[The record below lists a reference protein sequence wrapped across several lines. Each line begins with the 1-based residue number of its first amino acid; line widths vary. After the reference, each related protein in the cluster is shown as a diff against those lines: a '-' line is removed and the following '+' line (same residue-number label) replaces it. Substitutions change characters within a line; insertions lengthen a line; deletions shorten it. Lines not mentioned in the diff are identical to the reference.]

1 MEVFISEIRYTG
13 VIHPRNKFSE
23 AAGSQWCSINGT
35 RLEEQAGVTI
45 AGRFIESERLACELC
60 YCIADDD
67 CLPCP
72 SLDFNDIVRL
82 FVLNPDYATI
92 GMMNLLAP
100 VKGEGL
106 VESHAVGGIR
116 FIRKGVVTEFPA
128 DFNGDDSAYYDLVRA
143 KGFKQG
149 IITTYPFLHLGL
161 WHSTWRKP

>member
-1 MEVFISEIRYTG
+1 MEVFISSGNYDEGIRASLTDVVFEAWEEIDVLFTMQ
-13 VIHPRNKFSE
+13 HHS
-23 AAGSQWCSINGT
+23 
-35 RLEEQAGVTI
+35 L
-45 AGRFIESERLACELC
+45 AGRFPWAEAKSKGEFYGNC
-60 YCIADDD
+60 DDD
-67 CLPCP
+67 CIPHP
-72 SLDFNDIVRL
+72 SLRPWHIESL
-82 FVLNPDYATI
+82 FRSHPDYATI

-106 VESHAVGGIR
+106 VEAHAVGGIR

-161 WHSTWRKP
+161 WHST